1 MFQRIVN
8 ESRQESAHAF
18 LIWPEKTTDCQNAL
32 YVIRNK
38 QHTIAG
44 VCVFAALNPLF
55 GIERFFLSQEE
66 VVHR

>member
-1 MFQRIVN
+1 
-8 ESRQESAHAF
+8 
-18 LIWPEKTTDCQNAL
+18 
-32 YVIRNK
+32 
-38 QHTIAG
+38 